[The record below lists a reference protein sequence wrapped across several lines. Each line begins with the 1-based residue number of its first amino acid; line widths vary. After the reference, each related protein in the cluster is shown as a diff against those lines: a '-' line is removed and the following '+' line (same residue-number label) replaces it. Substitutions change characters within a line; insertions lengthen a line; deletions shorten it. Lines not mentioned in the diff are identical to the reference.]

1 MKSKQLS
8 LMDAVISLSR
18 RKKVSRAVGTL
29 AAIGG
34 MVDWEALVEVVS
46 VLDKTREGK
55 GGATADQF

>member
-29 AAIGG
+29 GAISEL
-34 MVDWEALVEVVS
+34 VDWDALVKVVS
-46 VLDKTREGK
+46 VLDKTRERK
-55 GGATADQF
+55 G